1 MSNAGRRR
9 SSLSPT
15 KKAEKKGEEEETEED
30 TCMHA
35 SRKMHRS
42 NTKTWSHWK
51 RRRKKEKKEKKKVLE
66 GITPC
71 FFNLSAAG
79 HTKK

>member
-15 KKAEKKGEEEETEED
+15 KKAEKKKKPKKTHACMHQGKCTGVTLRHGAIGKEEE
-30 TCMHA
+30 
-35 SRKMHRS
+35 
-42 NTKTWSHWK
+42 
-51 RRRKKEKKEKKKVLE
+51 KKEKKEKKKVLE